1 MSAPKERLVAI
12 PMNMPNCR
20 AKFFFSVS
28 SRERMNLKRV
38 TFGHQR
44 SSKSYCFAAWSV
56 EGFASRP
63 CLLML
68 TAPWFFRWKPQ
79 QPPCV
84 VLVEWISQIERCPRD
99 APRCRR
105 KYHPAPQLLN
115 LALQYRAAAT
125 RCLPAKGYQYRT

>member
-1 MSAPKERLVAI
+1 MSAPIGKTCGYADEHAEL
-12 PMNMPNCR
+12 
-20 AKFFFSVS
+20 S
-28 SRERMNLKRV
+28 SKILFQRFGQERMNLKRV
-38 TFGHQR
+38 TFGYQR
-44 SSKSYCFAAWSV
+44 LSKSYCFAAWSV

-63 CLLML
+63 CLLIL

-125 RCLPAKGYQYRT
+125 RCLPAKGCRCRT